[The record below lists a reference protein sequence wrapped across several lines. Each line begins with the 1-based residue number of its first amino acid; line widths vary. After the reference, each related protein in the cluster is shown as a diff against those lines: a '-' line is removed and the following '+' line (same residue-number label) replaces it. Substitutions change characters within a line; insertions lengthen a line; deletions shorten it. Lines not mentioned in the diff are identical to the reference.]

1 MMIDRK
7 GKQNEHR
14 EALPPIAV
22 VMQWSVSVRIGM
34 DVGHDV
40 VEMGVVVRLRVPK
53 VRVPV
58 VMMDAVTTVSAIIR
72 RPCSEKFLDF

>member
-40 VEMGVVVRLRVPK
+40 VEMGVVVR
-53 VRVPV
+53 VPV